1 MTSRKYHV
9 DPKTGNMGVCRARKG
24 NCPFGGE
31 DGTANHYDS
40 EAEAQAVSEFIHAQ
54 NAKRS
59 SMRRRKAEAKAKE
72 QEAVEAARIEAEKQE
87 AKRKA
92 QFDKDK
98 VLVLGDAFVL
108 REELDPSSDFMKA
121 LDDKAEK
128 AIAIELD
135 RQQEIK
141 TKAVNDINAN
151 HKAMR
156 DLATTII
163 GEMESFDE
171 NAADHKD
178 VYDTM
183 RTHPEMFVT
192 MVSIGGDERFKDLR
206 NSRQES
212 LSQAEEAVKRINNL
226 NPEEYRTWRRG
237 QVNHSMNEIAKVE
250 DLVKTME
257 SMEPVQ
263 DMTGMK
269 KILCDRLSYD
279 RIPRDHGPREEV
291 WRRRQTPDFPA
302 YINHNDNGMMD
313 ADNLRYLD
321 FEHGSMERI
330 EPVMQ
335 SQDGERL
342 LVKVD
347 GFQFSNS
354 EWDPGSGAISM
365 GYETLD
371 LKTGES
377 SNRVDVFKQSVKG
390 VSSERF
396 DLMVNEN
403 KVKDLEKVVPRF
415 NDIKVNDPLE
425 NLREAVDRQR
435 DSIVW
440 VHGDEAM
447 KIWSDVNG
455 RRTRIEQD
463 KRAWRPDLDE
473 ELDDLIRNPLD
484 QEISKMKE
492 YESEVYEEGYNDA
505 Y

>member
-1 MTSRKYHV
+1 
-9 DPKTGNMGVCRARKG
+9 
-24 NCPFGGE
+24 
-31 DGTANHYDS
+31 
-40 EAEAQAVSEFIHAQ
+40 
-54 NAKRS
+54 
-59 SMRRRKAEAKAKE
+59 MRRHKAEAKAKE

-87 AKRKA
+87 VERKA

-98 VLVLGDAFVL
+98 VLVLGNASIL
-108 REELDPSSDFMKA
+108 RRELDPASDLMKA

-135 RQQEIK
+135 KQQEIK
-141 TKAVNDINAN
+141 IKAVNDINAN
-151 HKAMR
+151 HKAMG

-163 GEMESFDE
+163 GEMESSDE

-178 VYDTM
+178 VYNTM
-183 RTHPEMFVT
+183 RAHPEMFVT

-226 NPEEYRTWRRG
+226 NPGEYREWRHG
-237 QVNHSMNEIAKVE
+237 QVDHSMNEITKVE

-269 KILCDRLSYD
+269 KTLSDKLSYD
-279 RIPRDHGPREEV
+279 RMGGNYWRREEEV
-291 WRRRQTPDFPA
+291 WRRRQTPDFSS
-302 YINHNDNGMMD
+302 YINHNNDEMMD

-321 FEHGSMERI
+321 FEHGNMERI
-330 EPVMQ
+330 EPLMQ
-335 SQDGERL
+335 SHDGERL
-342 LVKVD
+342 LVRVD
-347 GFQFSNS
+347 SFQFSQND
-354 EWDPGSGAISM
+354 WNPGSGAISI

-377 SNRVDVFKQSVKG
+377 SNRVDVFKQPVKG
-390 VSSERF
+390 VTSERF

-415 NDIKVNDPLE
+415 NDIKDNTPLE
-425 NLREAVDRQR
+425 NLSEAVDRQR
-435 DSIVW
+435 ESIVW
-440 VHGDEAM
+440 AHGTEAM
-447 KIWSDVNG
+447 KIWADVNG
-455 RRTRIEQD
+455 RRTKIEQN
-463 KRAWRPDLDE
+463 KRAWRPDLDK
-473 ELDDLIRNPLD
+473 ELDDLTRTPLS
-484 QEISKMKE
+484 QELSKMKD